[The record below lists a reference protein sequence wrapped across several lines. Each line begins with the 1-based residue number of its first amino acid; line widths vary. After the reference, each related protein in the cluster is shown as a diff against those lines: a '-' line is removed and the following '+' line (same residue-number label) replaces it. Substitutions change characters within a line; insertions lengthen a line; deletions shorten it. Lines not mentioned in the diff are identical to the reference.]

1 MPTTTIATPTMFV
14 MHQRG
19 ADVAKSWSFE
29 VEVCDENGGFFHIK
43 NLGNSAGIEIQ
54 LHELEDLL
62 HHCKAF
68 AAQYTA
74 NTGVSFGTPEDK

>member
-1 MPTTTIATPTMFV
+1 MPTTTIATPTMFI
-14 MHQRG
+14 MHPKNTTSTYPQ
-19 ADVAKSWSFE
+19 SIE

-74 NTGVSFGTPEDK
+74 NTGVSFSIPEDK